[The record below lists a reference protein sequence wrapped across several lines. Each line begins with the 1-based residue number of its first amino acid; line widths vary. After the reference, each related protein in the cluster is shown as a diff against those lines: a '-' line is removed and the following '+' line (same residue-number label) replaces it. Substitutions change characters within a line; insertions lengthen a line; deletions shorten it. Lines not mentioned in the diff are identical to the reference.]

1 MTAPATVAR
10 VREDGTAPVVLP
22 RSRTSIL
29 ALAILASAITSAA
42 VTFALQLVRPAPVR
56 FATLNVAQLFTERQE
71 ELMKLVADGTGEAG
85 AQKAMDLARDFG
97 RQLEAEALALPR
109 ECHCV
114 VLVRG
119 AVVAG
124 GDFPDFTD
132 AVRAR
137 LKRR

>member
-1 MTAPATVAR
+1 MTTRETANRALAR
-10 VREDGTAPVVLP
+10 FPMA
-22 RSRTSIL
+22 SL
-29 ALAILASAITSAA
+29 ALAILVGAATSAA
-42 VTFALQLVRPAPVR
+42 VTLAYHLIRPAPPR

-71 ELMKLVADGTGEAG
+71 ELMKLVADGTGTAG

-97 RQLEAEALALPR
+97 RQLEAEALALPQ

-124 GDFPDFTD
+124 GDLPDYTD

>member
-1 MTAPATVAR
+1 MTMPRTETGGQEPGVVPA
-10 VREDGTAPVVLP
+10 VRPRTRMAVIAMAVLV
-22 RSRTSIL
+22 
-29 ALAILASAITSAA
+29 SAVTSAA
-42 VTFALQLVRPAPVR
+42 VTLTYHQARPAPIR

-71 ELMKLVADGTGEAG
+71 ELMKLVADGAGEAG
-85 AQKAMDLARDFG
+85 AQKAMDLARNFG

-109 ECHCV
+109 ECQCV

-124 GDFPDFTD
+124 GDLPDYTD

-137 LKRR
+137 LKQR